1 MSLMP
6 VQGFVCQVI
15 LPELLL
21 WNCLGLAHPAYI
33 YKQNMCRCSG
43 ALRDGFQ
50 GDGRTAI
57 MLEEGLEE
65 EDFRRS
71 VRGKI
76 NVSTCRLFPLA
87 LLSRWQLSP
96 PFDPK

>member
-1 MSLMP
+1 MVPLMP
-6 VQGFVCQVI
+6 VQGFICQVI

-33 YKQNMCRCSG
+33 YKQNTCRCSG

-57 MLEEGLEE
+57 TLEGDLE

-71 VRGKI
+71 VGRKI
-76 NVSTCRLFPLA
+76 NVNTCRLFPLA
-87 LLSRWQLSP
+87 LLSR
-96 PFDPK
+96 